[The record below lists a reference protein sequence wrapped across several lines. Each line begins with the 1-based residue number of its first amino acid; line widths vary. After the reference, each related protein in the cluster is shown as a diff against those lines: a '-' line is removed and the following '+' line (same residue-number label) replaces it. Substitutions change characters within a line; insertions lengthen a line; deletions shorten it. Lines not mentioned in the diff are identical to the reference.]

1 MPFFEAC
8 DLSVAYDGQG
18 EGAPVRLEGISFG
31 LEPGI
36 VYDLTG
42 PSGAGK
48 SMLLRACA
56 QMMPIKGG
64 RMLLDGTSSEAFTC
78 QEWRRRVCLVPQ
90 RASLVQGSIRDNLLL
105 PWSLRVNRGRPAP
118 SDPQLERLLEAALL
132 DVPLSRDAAKLSG
145 GQAARVALLRV
156 IATKPSV
163 MLLDEVDA
171 ALDDGSALAVAKLTA
186 SLVDEGTT
194 CLRIRHRPPD
204 GIARVIFHL
213 EDGKLSSEAG
223 VKGGA

>member
-1 MPFFEAC
+1 MSLFEAC

-78 QEWRRRVCLVPQ
+78 QEWRRGMWRNACRTLSVERCGRRCLFWESSW
-90 RASLVQGSIRDNLLL
+90 RGLTIRT
-105 PWSLRVNRGRPAP
+105 G
-118 SDPQLERLLEAALL
+118 
-132 DVPLSRDAAKLSG
+132 
-145 GQAARVALLRV
+145 
-156 IATKPSV
+156 
-163 MLLDEVDA
+163 
-171 ALDDGSALAVAKLTA
+171 
-186 SLVDEGTT
+186 
-194 CLRIRHRPPD
+194 C
-204 GIARVIFHL
+204 
-213 EDGKLSSEAG
+213 
-223 VKGGA
+223 